1 MPELCKLYGKPR
13 QDPVARLEPAEV
25 LALEIVSQKKRNEW
39 RTSLSVGQERR
50 IGRVPPAVAR
60 GLRPMLALDFGTCTT
75 LAALLDVDGGVH
87 LVPAQDGRAFV
98 PSVVNFDTDWDY
110 VVGGEALELD
120 RLRPAGTAWYPK
132 RALGSPTGFTIYD
145 KSLTAEF
152 VSSLI
157 LRSVQKNAEEFVG
170 EPIRNVVA
178 SYPASFSIAQTN
190 ALQQALDLAGLDVA
204 RFVPEPSASGLL
216 GPEGDP
222 KRIEEGLIVDIGGGT
237 LDVAVFENAEG
248 VTEIMATQGDGRLGG
263 IDYDEALENLLLQ
276 RVRTHLGTDSLPP
289 FVRNQV
295 RREAMR
301 AKHVLS
307 TRDSCEVIISDLEAE
322 GGAYHDL
329 QLRLDRS
336 SFEEAVSHLDQRVSE
351 AIMAVMRERLRDI
364 RDPQAVP
371 HDRQVVAAL
380 RELTHVMLC
389 GQGTRLP
396 SLIRTIS
403 SLTPAPLITSY
414 QNDAVVQGLARQAAV
429 LQGLNR
435 YQLLLDSLQQGI
447 GVLVESEPRRGGPNP
462 TLAQADE
469 ANTLVLDL
477 VVKGTTIPTKHS
489 ENVDLG
495 SHKPDATYRLRVVEL
510 KSPWSAMGSTPLG
523 IIEFQSSSHPTVEIT
538 CDVDANATILLQ
550 LKDPK
555 GSWSRSVVL
564 NRASY
569 PVVESIVDQRL
580 TGTLDET
587 RRSDRN
593 QASSSFRG
601 W

>member
-1 MPELCKLYGKPR
+1 
-13 QDPVARLEPAEV
+13 
-25 LALEIVSQKKRNEW
+25 
-39 RTSLSVGQERR
+39 
-50 IGRVPPAVAR
+50 
-60 GLRPMLALDFGTCTT
+60 MLALDFGTCTT